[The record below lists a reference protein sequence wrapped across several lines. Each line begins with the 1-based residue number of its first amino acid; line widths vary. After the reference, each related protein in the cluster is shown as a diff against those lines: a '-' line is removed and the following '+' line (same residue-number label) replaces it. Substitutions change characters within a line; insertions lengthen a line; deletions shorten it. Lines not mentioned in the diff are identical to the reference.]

1 MMQLKNSS
9 DIKVLVD
16 NKGTVVKLKDLVPY
30 SYS

>member
-1 MMQLKNSS
+1 MMQPQKFI

-16 NKGTVVKLKDLVPY
+16 NKGTVVQLRDLVPY